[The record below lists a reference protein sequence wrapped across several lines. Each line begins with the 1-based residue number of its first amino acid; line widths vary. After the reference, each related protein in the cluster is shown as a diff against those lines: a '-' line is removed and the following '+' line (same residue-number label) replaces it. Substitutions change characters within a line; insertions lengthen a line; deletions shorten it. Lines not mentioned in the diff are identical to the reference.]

1 MISFLISAIKVI
13 FLLGFLIGIHET
25 GHFLVAKLCKVRVN
39 EFAIGFGPKI
49 WQKQGKETKYVLR
62 IIPLGGFVSMEGEE
76 ERSDK
81 EGSFSNASIPKR
93 IAIVSAGALVN
104 IIFAIIVYFILSA
117 STTISYSSNVVA
129 GLEPGY
135 SAESAGIEVGDT
147 ILEINN
153 KNITTSQDVSNVLE
167 EAKNTEITVL
177 IERDGQKQEI
187 KLTPTEQKYKSTG
200 IYLHA
205 LEQKSTEI
213 VSIEPGSS
221 AEKQGLQTGDIITKI
236 NGEDV
241 TGNPERL
248 IEILQTSTEDSINLG
263 IERDSNQIEI
273 ELIPDEESAYYLGVQ
288 FQMPEDTLL
297 NRIYYSLYDTKE
309 FLGSIVE
316 SVKQL
321 FSGNTS
327 TAELIGP
334 VGISEIVVQTN
345 GLREFIYILVVVS
358 LSLGV
363 TNLLPFPPLDGG
375 KILFLIIEAI
385 RRKPLKEETEIKIQ
399 LLGFSILIGLS
410 IFITYNDILR
420 LF

>member
-1 MISFLISAIKVI
+1 
-13 FLLGFLIGIHET
+13 
-25 GHFLVAKLCKVRVN
+25 
-39 EFAIGFGPKI
+39 
-49 WQKQGKETKYVLR
+49 
-62 IIPLGGFVSMEGEE
+62 MEGEE

-177 IERDGQKQEI
+177 IERDGQRQEI

-213 VSIEPGSS
+213 VSIEPDSS

>member
-167 EAKNTEITVL
+167 EAKNTEIIVL
-177 IERDGQKQEI
+177 VERDGQRQEI

-200 IYLHA
+200 IYLHT

-213 VSIEPGSS
+213 VSIEPDSS

>member
-25 GHFLVAKLCKVRVN
+25 GHFLIAKLCKVRVN

-81 EGSFSNASIPKR
+81 EGSFSKASIPKR

-104 IIFAIIVYFILSA
+104 IFFAIIVYFILSA
-117 STTISYSSNVVA
+117 SSSINYSSNVVA

-153 KNITTSQDVSNVLE
+153 KNIITSQDVSKVLE
-167 EAKNTEITVL
+167 KTKNIEITLL
-177 IERDGQKQEI
+177 IQRDGQRQEI
-187 KLTPTEQKYKSTG
+187 KLSPTEQKYKTTG
-200 IYLHA
+200 IYLHT

-213 VSIEPGSS
+213 VSVEPESS
-221 AEKQGLQTGDIITKI
+221 AEKQGLQAGDIITKI

-288 FQMPEDTLL
+288 FKVPEDTFL

-327 TAELIGP
+327 SAELIGP

-385 RRKPLKEETEIKIQ
+385 RKRPLKQETEIKIQ